1 MRIDPDAIQSSRPVD
16 RDIQLLADEVR
27 RLRSVIVSGG
37 QEEEIARLR
46 QQRDHWIATAIAFD
60 EHLATLRVMLMEM
73 PGVRFGASASRE
85 TVQLTDAELEALEWA
100 ARMIDDINR
109 GDPARAATLRSML
122 SRATKRTG

>member
-27 RLRSVIVSGG
+27 RLRAAIASGD

-60 EHLATLRVMLMEM
+60 EHMATLRVMLMEM
-73 PGVRFGASASRE
+73 PGVRFGAVAGRE
-85 TVQLTDAELEALEWA
+85 AVQLTDAELEALEWA
-100 ARMIDDINR
+100 ARIIDDINR
-109 GDPARAATLRSML
+109 GDPARAATLRSVL
-122 SRATKRTG
+122 SRAAKRAG